1 METVSNISE
10 LFPSSTAATSKGN
23 NELGQEDFMAL
34 MVAQLENQDPSKPM
48 DNFEFLGQIAQF
60 GMVNGIQE
68 LQTGLGSLANSLLS
82 NQALQAAD
90 LVGRDVVTGS
100 NIGRLP
106 AEGELSAEVDL
117 PSTAESVTLYVQ
129 DASGKL
135 VFSQQL
141 GGAPSGPLQ
150 VRWDGTDSEGERV
163 PAGEYRVSA
172 EATIDGQNQALSVST
187 LNRIESVTLDPN
199 GTSMLLNL
207 AGGAQVGMSEVKQ
220 IF

>member
-1 METVSNISE
+1 METVSSISE
-10 LFPSSTAATSKGN
+10 LFPSNTAATSKGN
-23 NELGQEDFMAL
+23 NDLGQEDFMAL

-68 LQTGLGSLANSLLS
+68 LQTGLGSLANALLS

-106 AEGELSAEVDL
+106 AEGELSAEVDV
-117 PSTAESVTLYVQ
+117 PSAAESVTLYVQ
-129 DASGKL
+129 DQSGKL

-141 GGAPSGPLQ
+141 GGAPSGPFQ
-150 VRWDGTDSEGERV
+150 VNWDGTDAAGERV
-163 PAGEYRVSA
+163 PAGQYRISA
-172 EATIDGQNQALSVST
+172 EAVIGGQNQALSVST
-187 LNRIESVTLDPN
+187 LNRIESVTLDPS

-207 AGGAQVGMSEVKQ
+207 AGGAQVDMSEVKQ

>member
-1 METVSNISE
+1 METVTSISE
-10 LFPSSTAATSKGN
+10 LFPSSTVSTSKGN
-23 NELGQEDFMAL
+23 DELGQEDFMAL

-60 GMVNGIQE
+60 GMVSGIQE
-68 LQTGLGSLANSLLS
+68 LQTGLGSLANALLS

-106 AEGELSAEVDL
+106 AEGELSAEIDL
-117 PSTAESVTLYVQ
+117 PSAAESVTLYVQ
-129 DASGKL
+129 DASGNL

-141 GGAPSGPLQ
+141 GGVPAGPLQ
-150 VRWDGTDSEGERV
+150 TRWDGMDAAGERL
-163 PAGEYRVSA
+163 PAGQYRVSA
-172 EATIDGQNQALSVST
+172 EAQIGGQNQALSVST
-187 LNRIESVTLDPN
+187 LNRIESVTLDPS

-207 AGGAQVGMSEVKQ
+207 AGGAQVDMSEVKQ